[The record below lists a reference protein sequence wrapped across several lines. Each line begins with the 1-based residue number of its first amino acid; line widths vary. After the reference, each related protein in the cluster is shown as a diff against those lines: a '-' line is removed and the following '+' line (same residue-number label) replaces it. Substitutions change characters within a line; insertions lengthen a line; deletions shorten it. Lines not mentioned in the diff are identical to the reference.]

1 MLATMGSREFAR
13 LAALIGLL
21 ATFPTAALAQ
31 HGLSPDS
38 TGFLLTPAMR
48 LSVTPSTPPTLHKP
62 DMPPLTD
69 REPRGTDEP
78 SLAAPVAVGLAG
90 AFLGAL
96 GMTYVAAHGDNLNN
110 EDVQNRAAWGFVLGE
125 TVGMASGVHGGNR
138 FRGRYP
144 SDLGVAALGQVGA
157 LAVGA
162 GTHSPAVYLLGIGG
176 QLLWTLAVERR
187 DRDEPPSDDAAAK
200 SHHGSMNPA
209 SPDSPGG
216 ATNADGPDSHG
227 RTPVGDR
234 HARH

>member
-1 MLATMGSREFAR
+1 MGSREFAR

-21 ATFPTAALAQ
+21 ATFPTSALAQ

-38 TGFLLTPAMR
+38 TAFLLTPAMR

-78 SLAAPVAVGLAG
+78 SLAAPVAVGLTG
-90 AFLGAL
+90 AFLSAL
-96 GMTYVAAHGDNLNN
+96 GMTYVAARGENLNN

-157 LAVGA
+157 
-162 GTHSPAVYLLGIGG
+162 
-176 QLLWTLAVERR
+176 LAVERR

>member
-1 MLATMGSREFAR
+1 MVAIMRSREFAR
-13 LAALIGLL
+13 LAAMFGLL
-21 ATFPTAALAQ
+21 AAFPTAALAQ
-31 HGLSPDS
+31 HGLAPDS
-38 TGFLLTPAMR
+38 TVFVLTPAMR
-48 LSVTPSTPPTLHKP
+48 ASVTTPTLHKP

-78 SLAAPVAVGLAG
+78 SLAAPVAVGLTG

-96 GMTYVAAHGDNLNN
+96 GMTYVAARGDDLNN
-110 EDVQNRAAWGFVLGE
+110 EDVQRRAAWGFVLGE

-138 FRGRYP
+138 FRGSYP
-144 SDLGVAALGQVGA
+144 SDLGVAAVGQVGA

-162 GTHSPAVYLLGIGG
+162 ATHSPAVYLLGIGG

-187 DRDEPPSDDAAAK
+187 DRDEPPSDDAAPK
-200 SHHGSMNPA
+200 SHRGSTNPA

-216 ATNADGPDSHG
+216 TAKPEGPDSHG

>member
-1 MLATMGSREFAR
+1 MVAIMRPREFAR
-13 LAALIGLL
+13 LAAMFGLL
-21 ATFPTAALAQ
+21 AAFPTAALAQ
-31 HGLSPDS
+31 HGLTSDS
-38 TGFLLTPAMR
+38 TAFVLTPAMR
-48 LSVTPSTPPTLHKP
+48 ASVPTPTPTLHKP

-78 SLAAPVAVGLAG
+78 SLAAPVAVGLTG

-96 GMTYVAAHGDNLNN
+96 GMTYVAARGDNLDNA
-110 EDVQNRAAWGFVLGE
+110 DVQRQAAWGFVLGE

-138 FRGRYP
+138 FRGSYP

-157 LAVGA
+157 LALGTA
-162 GTHSPAVYLLGIGG
+162 THSVGVYLVGIGG

-187 DRDEPPSDDAAAK
+187 DRDEPPSDDAAPK
-200 SHHGSMNPA
+200 SHRGSTNPA
-209 SPDSPGG
+209 SPDSPGS
-216 ATNADGPDSHG
+216 ATNSDGPDSHG